1 MINASY
7 KDKELIIEILT
18 SSFEKNESVNYIAK
32 QDHKRIERIKSLMDY
47 SFEMCYNYGSI
58 YLTDDKKG
66 CALVLYPHKKES
78 SLKSI
83 LLDVKLIFQC
93 IGIENI
99 GKAMKRESAIKQ
111 LQPKTP
117 MYYLWFIGVDTNHQN
132 NGIGSQ
138 LLEFVIKDSKEK
150 QLPVFLETSTLR
162 NLPWYQKFGFK
173 TYNELQLSYKL
184 FFLKREFA
192 A

>member
-1 MINASY
+1 MINARY
-7 KDKELIIEILT
+7 EDKDLIIGILT
-18 SSFEKNESVNYIAK
+18 SSFDKNESVNYIAK

-47 SFEMCYNYGSI
+47 SFEMCYNFGNV

-78 SLKSI
+78 SIQSI
-83 LLDVKLIFQC
+83 LLDIKLILRC

-99 GKAMKRESAIKQ
+99 GKAMKRESAIKE
-111 LQPKTP
+111 LQPKIQ
-117 MYYLWFIGVDTNHQN
+117 MYYLWFIGVDAKYQN

-138 LLEFVIKDSKEK
+138 LLEFVIADSEEK
-150 QLPVFLETSTLR
+150 QLPVFLETSTLK

-173 TYNELQLSYKL
+173 IYNELQLSYKL
-184 FFLKREFA
+184 FFLKREFKV
-192 A
+192 

>member
-7 KDKELIIEILT
+7 EDKYLIVDILT
-18 SSFEKNESVNYIAK
+18 KSFDTNKSVNYIVK
-32 QDHKRIERIKSLMDY
+32 QDQKRIARIRSLMDY
-47 SFEMCYNYGSI
+47 SFEMCYHYGDV
-58 YLTDDKKG
+58 YLTNDKKG

-83 LLDVKLIFQC
+83 LLDVKLILRC

-111 LQPKTP
+111 LQPKIP
-117 MYYLWFIGVDTNHQN
+117 MYYLWFIGVDAKHQN

-138 LLEFVIKDSKEK
+138 LLEFVIADSEEK
-150 QLPVFLETSTLR
+150 QLPVFLETSTLK

-173 TYNELQLSYKL
+173 IYNELQLSYKL
-184 FFLKREFA
+184 FFLKREFKV
-192 A
+192 

>member
-7 KDKELIIEILT
+7 EDKDLIIEILT
-18 SSFEKNESVNYIAK
+18 NSFDKNESVNYIAK

-47 SFEMCYNYGSI
+47 SFEMCHNYGNV

-78 SLKSI
+78 SLKNI
-83 LLDVKLIFQC
+83 LLDIKLILRC

-99 GKAMKRESAIKQ
+99 SKAIKRESAIKH
-111 LQPKTP
+111 LQPKIP
-117 MYYLWFIGVDTNHQN
+117 MYYLWFIGVDTKHQN
-132 NGIGSQ
+132 KGIGSE
-138 LLEFVIKDSKEK
+138 LLNFIITDSIEK
-150 QLPVFLETSTLR
+150 QLPVFLETSTLK

-173 TYNELQLSYKL
+173 IYNELQLSYKL
-184 FFLKREFA
+184 FFLKKEYTV
-192 A
+192 